1 MSAKHLNLVTLVITK
16 TLRSGFYCFSFSVA
30 EETEAMRTRARPDRA
45 CLISQALIVV
55 QYTHTHTHTHTH
67 TGSSTMVRHTHTHTL
82 AHLLW
87 SASLNTAK
95 NIANKKLIKCLDF

>member
-45 CLISQALIVV
+45 CLTSQALLVV
-55 QYTHTHTHTHTH
+55 QYTYTHTHT
-67 TGSSTMVRHTHTHTL
+67 HTHTHTL

-95 NIANKKLIKCLDF
+95 NIANKKLIKFLDF